1 MMSEQPPPKSHVFAK
16 SAKSQSGNAAEKQ
29 QKQRKE
35 GRERTKEIGPQ
46 MRRERR
52 EEAWVQEEKA
62 RNIGAGQI
70 RKEK

>member
-1 MMSEQPPPKSHVFAK
+1 MSAEPPPKSHVFAK
-16 SAKSQSGNAAEKQ
+16 SAKARAAMLLRSNKNSG
-29 QKQRKE
+29 RK
-35 GRERTKEIGPQ
+35 RERTKEIGPQ
-46 MRRERR
+46 MRRKRR